1 MTAWLSELPVS
12 LLYPL
17 GVWREGMEL
26 TVQPGEAVPP
36 EGLVVCTDYCF
47 HRAHLDRVIEL
58 PPQHRVVP
66 ASHRVTQSGF
76 L

>member
-1 MTAWLSELPVS
+1 
-12 LLYPL
+12 
-17 GVWREGMEL
+17 MEL
-26 TVQPGEAVPP
+26 AVQPGEAVPP